1 MQAHFLK
8 YGDANPY
15 NPSMISNIYLNIIS
29 ITSGQPGLVLRKVK
43 GKMKTSPRTPTQDD
57 ELGAVINNGD
67 INLDDES
74 STPKL
79 KVVRGPPEG
88 HNSDCNNSEGKF

>member
-1 MQAHFLK
+1 
-8 YGDANPY
+8 
-15 NPSMISNIYLNIIS
+15 
-29 ITSGQPGLVLRKVK
+29 
-43 GKMKTSPRTPTQDD
+43 MKTSPRTPTQDD
-57 ELGAVINNGD
+57 ELGAVNNNDD

-88 HNSDCNNSEGKF
+88 HNSDCNNSEGKM